1 MLNQTKLEAV
11 KTAFTNL
18 QFDSKDEGVSYLCSL
33 KTTLGLTWE
42 DIAEL
47 SAEMF
52 GTTYKEGYFRH
63 NYGDAVRL
71 Q

>member
-1 MLNQTKLEAV
+1 MLNQTKIEAV
-11 KTAFTNL
+11 KNAFTNS
-18 QFDSKDEGVSYLCSL
+18 QFESRDEGVAYLCSL

-42 DIAEL
+42 DVADL